1 MPGGDG
7 TGPMGMGSR
16 TGRGMGFCNGYNNPG
31 FASQGFGRRFF
42 GRGRG
47 MGKGFRWRQIPVFQQ
62 PMQQTKEQEKQLL
75 ENDKRAIEEEKKSLE
90 QEAEAIKRRLE
101 ELDKQQ

>member
-31 FASQGFGRRFF
+31 FTSQGFGRRFF
-42 GRGRG
+42 GRGYG
-47 MGKGFRWRQIPVFQQ
+47 MGRFRFYQTRPMTTEFQDNT
-62 PMQQTKEQEKQLL
+62 PTKSQEINDL
-75 ENDKRAIEEEKKSLE
+75 EKEKELLE
-90 QEAEAIKRRLE
+90 QELEKIKKAVADLE
-101 ELDKQQ
+101 KQN

>member
-16 TGRGMGFCNGYNNPG
+16 TGRGMGFCNGYNSPG

-42 GRGRG
+42 SGGRG
-47 MGKGFRWRQIPVFQQ
+47 MGRGFRWRQIPIFQQ
-62 PMQQTKEQEKQLL
+62 PIQQTKEQERQLL
-75 ENDKRAIEEEKKSLE
+75 ENDKRAIEEERKSLE
-90 QEAEAIKRRLE
+90 QEAEAIKKRLE